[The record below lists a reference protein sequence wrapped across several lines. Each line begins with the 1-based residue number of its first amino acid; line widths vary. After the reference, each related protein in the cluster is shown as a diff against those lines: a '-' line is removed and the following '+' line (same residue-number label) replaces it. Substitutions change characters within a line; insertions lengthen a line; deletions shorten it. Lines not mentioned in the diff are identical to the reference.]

1 MATLDIRFDG
11 EQTVDTI
18 LFASSDDIGADKLT
32 LDVWHNGKRI
42 IISDAYSESCVNVQP
57 EDVHN
62 LIKALQKA
70 VLLGWA
76 TE

>member
-1 MATLDIRFDG
+1 MATLDIRLDG
-11 EQTVDTI
+11 AETVDTI
-18 LFASSDDIGADKLT
+18 LFASSDEAGVNILMQEDWGNDKQI
-32 LDVWHNGKRI
+32 RI
-42 IISDAYSESCVNVQP
+42 IDTYSDNSVYVPQCAVQ
-57 EDVHN
+57 N